1 MVLPVGVPDG
11 EAVGEEVGGDALR
24 EEEEVDD
31 VQVHVA
37 RHVGGVP
44 DEVADEREERKPEG
58 EDDERDEVVDLSE
71 EAHEPPD
78 LYDVAD
84 GDRLVEAVAD
94 GGPDAELGEGEEAED
109 VPEEPVDAEVTLGEE
124 GDERRAV
131 GKAGDDVDDVAERPD
146 AGRPEHARRA
156 ALAVEG
162 HGPPRLTE
170 TARAPSSRCRSPRP
184 WDGSRRPSARA
195 APIPFRPRA
204 AR

>member
-58 EDDERDEVVDLSE
+58 EDDERDEVVDLAE

-78 LYDVAD
+78 LHDVVL
-84 GDRLVEAVAD
+84 GDRLVETVAD
-94 GGPDAELGEGEEAED
+94 GRADTELGEGEEAED
-109 VPEEPVDAEVTLGEE
+109 VPEESVDAEVALGED

-131 GKAGDDVDDVAERPD
+131 GEPGDDVDDVAERPD
-146 AGRPEHARRA
+146 AGRAEHVRRA
-156 ALAVEG
+156 ALSVEG
-162 HGPPRLTE
+162 HGAAFLAWPRRRTTE
-170 TARAPSSRCRSPRP
+170 AQSASMQRP
-184 WDGSRRPSARA
+184 IRLGRQ
-195 APIPFRPRA
+195 
-204 AR
+204 